1 MFCDRPPIRLP
12 RSAIPKAFTLLEL
25 LVVIVIIA
33 ILVVLVAPAF
43 TNIKSGND
51 ITTAGYTIAGA
62 LEEGRNYAMANNTY
76 VWVGFYEEDT
86 TALTPTSA
94 TPPYSGKGR
103 VVIATVFST
112 DGTRIYEDSD
122 PVAPL
127 PPTRIKQLRK
137 LLKIEGV
144 HITDIGAPPS
154 PPPAGVSPDTLDGRP
169 DRPYTYAAG
178 SGFDHFN
185 RISSESADTTRF
197 AFVAQNYR
205 FSKTVRFNSLGEAN
219 INSTYSL
226 KNAAEIGLKPTHGS
240 IVDTGSKN
248 LVAIQFGGVGGN
260 FKIYR
265 R

>member
-112 DGTRIYEDSD
+112 DGTRS
-122 PVAPL
+122 
-127 PPTRIKQLRK
+127 TRIPIR
-137 LLKIEGV
+137 LL
-144 HITDIGAPPS
+144 
-154 PPPAGVSPDTLDGRP
+154 
-169 DRPYTYAAG
+169 
-178 SGFDHFN
+178 HF
-185 RISSESADTTRF
+185 RRRES
-197 AFVAQNYR
+197 N
-205 FSKTVRFNSLGEAN
+205 N
-219 INSTYSL
+219 
-226 KNAAEIGLKPTHGS
+226 
-240 IVDTGSKN
+240 
-248 LVAIQFGGVGGN
+248 
-260 FKIYR
+260 
-265 R
+265 